1 MNQYAAQ
8 PNGGYAFQPKSV
20 PSSQLTSQ
28 HNSPMNAKR
37 SMQAQMILPSQKQLL
52 VQQQNSGPVVQ
63 GSTQGTTGPPPKQYI
78 LNGNAK
84 SMQTSPN
91 KQK

>member
-1 MNQYAAQ
+1 MNAMNQYAAQ

-20 PSSQLTSQ
+20 PSSQLPSQ

-52 VQQQNSGPVVQ
+52 V
-63 GSTQGTTGPPPKQYI
+63 
-78 LNGNAK
+78 
-84 SMQTSPN
+84 
-91 KQK
+91 